1 MAWSDMG
8 GAFTRRRRR
17 ADYRAA
23 FGDPAG
29 RRVLADLYRFCGM
42 ASPRFGPGR
51 PDETAFNEGRRR
63 VFLRI
68 AGLLELDDDT
78 IRRMIAPDAEDN
90 PLG

>member
-1 MAWSDMG
+1 MAWSELA

-23 FGDPAG
+23 FAGAAG
-29 RRVLADLYRFCGM
+29 RRTLADLYRFCGM
-42 ASPRFGPGR
+42 GSPSFVPGR

-68 AGLLELDDDT
+68 AAMLELDEDT
-78 IRRMIAPDAEDN
+78 LRRMIAPDAEDDAVT
-90 PLG
+90 

>member
-1 MAWSDMG
+1 MAWPDMT

-23 FGDPAG
+23 FAGPAG
-29 RRVLADLYRFCGM
+29 KRTLADLYRFCGM
-42 ASPRFGPGR
+42 GSPSFVPGR

-68 AGLLELDDDT
+68 AAMLELDEDT
-78 IRRMIAPDAEDN
+78 IRRMIAPDTDDAAVD
-90 PLG
+90 